1 MHVDKCVYYIVF
13 TEYLFKNNLQSIL
26 TGRIVFIFEICT
38 SKNCSGKLSDLFPH
52 DLLPYFSSTL
62 LDYEVDPHGSD
73 LLSRILVV

>member
-1 MHVDKCVYYIVF
+1 MRVDKCIYYIIF
-13 TEYLFKNNLQSIL
+13 TAYPFENDLQVS
-26 TGRIVFIFEICT
+26 TSIVFIFEICT
-38 SKNCSGKLSDLFPH
+38 TNYCSGKLSDLLPH